1 MHYFTWK
8 PESVPNILWMIVAYC
23 FSSKEK
29 NLGFQVVQ
37 ILVNMT
43 LRYDHTNYN
52 KYMIAST
59 KIANSEV
66 FAFIAVLVLK

>member
-8 PESVPNILWMIVAYC
+8 PELVPNILWMIVAYC